1 MGAYQLRHQP
11 RAHHRLDE
19 HQTALEEVMKNQR
32 PINLEHV
39 IIAIIMGVLGVALA
53 FAIIIAG

>member
-1 MGAYQLRHQP
+1 
-11 RAHHRLDE
+11 
-19 HQTALEEVMKNQR
+19 MKNQR